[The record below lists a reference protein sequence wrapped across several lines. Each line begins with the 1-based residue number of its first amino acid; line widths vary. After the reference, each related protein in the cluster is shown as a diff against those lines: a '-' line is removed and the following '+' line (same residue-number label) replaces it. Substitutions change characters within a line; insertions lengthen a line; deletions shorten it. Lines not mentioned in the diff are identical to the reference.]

1 MLFGRT
7 PWDGPNTE
15 KAWGPSRATLCSQP
29 CPESKGGTFPPRNFA
44 FGTCSRPCRYCV
56 KIGWTWSSVAN
67 QEFQGRDAND
77 AVSAC
82 FGLRSASGRIQ
93 WTQNMPVA
101 FLRASFVASTK
112 LSVVLPFD
120 SADVL
125 GKSAEERLT
134 CCEAFAHR
142 LTFEGLF

>member
-1 MLFGRT
+1 MRHSALSLALRA
-7 PWDGPNTE
+7 
-15 KAWGPSRATLCSQP
+15 KAAHFHPETLPLVLVQ
-29 CPESKGGTFPPRNFA
+29 
-44 FGTCSRPCRYCV
+44 
-56 KIGWTWSSVAN
+56 GWTWSSVAN
-67 QEFQGRDAND
+67 QEFQGRDRND

-112 LSVVLPFD
+112 LSVVFPFD

-125 GKSAEERLT
+125 GKSPEEQLK